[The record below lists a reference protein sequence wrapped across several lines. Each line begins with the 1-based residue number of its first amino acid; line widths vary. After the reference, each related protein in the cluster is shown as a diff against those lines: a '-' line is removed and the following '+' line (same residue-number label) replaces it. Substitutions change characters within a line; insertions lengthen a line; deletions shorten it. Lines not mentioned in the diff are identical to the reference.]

1 MRFCARCGIELG
13 RGLDR
18 GRFCAACGHEAP
30 GNARYPLYADGTAAV
45 TRRRP
50 PSVPQDL
57 DATAVARAVPSTPRT
72 TVAVTTAVVPGA
84 ASGPRD
90 VTRRRPAAV
99 DPTSQATSHEAAR
112 PTRATG
118 QAAVAA
124 TLATMLVVVLLGLF
138 LLLR

>member
-18 GRFCAACGHEAP
+18 GRFCPACGHEAP

-50 PSVPQDL
+50 PSVPHLL
-57 DATAVARAVPSTPRT
+57 DATAVARAVPGTPRAMAA
-72 TVAVTTAVVPGA
+72 VATAAVRGE
-84 ASGPRD
+84 ASGPSA

-99 DPTSQATSHEAAR
+99 DPTSHGSGR
-112 PTRATG
+112 PARATG
-118 QAAVAA
+118 QVAVAA
-124 TLATMLVVVLLGLF
+124 TATTMLVVVLLGLF